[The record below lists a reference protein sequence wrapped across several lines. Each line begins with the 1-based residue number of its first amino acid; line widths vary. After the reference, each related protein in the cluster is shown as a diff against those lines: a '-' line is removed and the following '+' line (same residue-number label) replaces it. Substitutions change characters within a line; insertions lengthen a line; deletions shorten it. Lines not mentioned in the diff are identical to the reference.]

1 MIDIVS
7 SSDRTMTVGECCES
21 IYSGGTP
28 STKKAAYWNG
38 NLPWLSSGE
47 TRCRFIIDTEKT
59 ITELGVAKS
68 STKLAKAGDV
78 VMASAGQGFT
88 RGQTSMLFF
97 DTYVNQSVVVMRPK
111 RDYGAY
117 LLLMLAAQ
125 YDNLRAWSDSTST
138 RGSMSGKLLRQ
149 FELPYFDVEQAKE
162 LTAFTA
168 PMFAMIENN
177 MRESKALAQ
186 TRDALLPKL
195 MSGEIDVSEVELPKQ
210 PNSHLPVY
218 RYCILQTV
226 PIRIWKGTTMEA
238 IINTVLAQMQP
249 LLNGHQL
256 KQLAITLRAAFEH
269 DKQPPKEDPADLLAL
284 FLTAKEVEGCSPKT
298 IAYYR
303 TTLEHMT
310 EAVAK
315 PYTQVTSDDLRSYLS
330 DYELKRG
337 AGKVTVDNIRR
348 IMSSFFSWLE
358 DEDYVVKS
366 PVRRIH
372 RVKCAQATK
381 EVLTDEQVESLRDG
395 CTCTR
400 DLAIIEMLA
409 STGMR
414 VGELVRLDIADVDLQ
429 ERECVVMGKG
439 NKQRPVYFDVRTKL
453 RINEYLA
460 LRHDDSP
467 ALFVS
472 LRGVAKRMTVGNVEA
487 RIRELGKTTSVGRVH
502 PHKFRRTLAT
512 RAIDKGM
519 PIEQVQ
525 KLLGHAKIDTTMR
538 YAMVNQN
545 NVKASHRKYLE

>member
-1 MIDIVS
+1 
-7 SSDRTMTVGECCES
+7 
-21 IYSGGTP
+21 
-28 STKKAAYWNG
+28 
-38 NLPWLSSGE
+38 
-47 TRCRFIIDTEKT
+47 
-59 ITELGVAKS
+59 
-68 STKLAKAGDV
+68 
-78 VMASAGQGFT
+78 
-88 RGQTSMLFF
+88 
-97 DTYVNQSVVVMRPK
+97 
-111 RDYGAY
+111 
-117 LLLMLAAQ
+117 
-125 YDNLRAWSDSTST
+125 
-138 RGSMSGKLLRQ
+138 
-149 FELPYFDVEQAKE
+149 
-162 LTAFTA
+162 
-168 PMFAMIENN
+168 
-177 MRESKALAQ
+177 
-186 TRDALLPKL
+186 
-195 MSGEIDVSEVELPKQ
+195 
-210 PNSHLPVY
+210 
-218 RYCILQTV
+218 
-226 PIRIWKGTTMEA
+226 MEA
-238 IINTVLAQMQP
+238 IVNTVLAQMQP
-249 LLNGHQL
+249 LLTGHQL

-372 RVKCAQATK
+372 RVKCAQVTR

-395 CTCTR
+395 CACRR

-429 ERECVVMGKG
+429 ERECIVLGKG
-439 NKQRPVYFDVRTKL
+439 NKQRPVYFDARAKL

-472 LRGVAKRMTVGNVEA
+472 LRGEPKRMTVGNVET
-487 RIRELGKTTSVGRVH
+487 RIRELGRATRVGRVH

-538 YAMVNQN
+538 YAMVDQN
-545 NVKASHRKYLE
+545 NVKTSHRKYLE